1 MLETGMNEQMTRE
14 QLRAKRNLLFERF
27 SKDPSEIHLAIEIK
41 FLDDQVAETLFHVA
55 IDK

>member
-1 MLETGMNEQMTRE
+1 MTRE